1 MNWDAYTEADFRV
14 DRAPKYVRDN
24 AAAGMVP
31 LFATGAPTVA
41 RPEAEQL
48 DGQEDLF
55 NGEDQQS

>member
-1 MNWDAYTEADFRV
+1 MNWGEYTEADFRV

-31 LFATGAPTVA
+31 LFAAGAPTVA